1 MNDKAAKITA
11 IIVLSLTTV
20 ITTICLINPIYL
32 IYLLFIIM
40 GGFAVY
46 MICALVYMSID
57 EYLDYS
63 DYRKRCEKELERIKK
78 ESKKD

>member
-1 MNDKAAKITA
+1 MKNLIKFIMNDKAAKITA

-57 EYLDYS
+57 EYLDDL
-63 DYRKRCEKELERIKK
+63 DYKK
-78 ESKKD
+78 ANKKFKKD